1 MVLFRRRFLA
11 SPSLLFEQRTNNT
24 FFFLKEERERGR
36 RFTLAIDDLRIE
48 RERERETRV
57 CVCVYDARVDEMMI
71 FFEDRAR
78 EYNLV
83 RRLLKKIDPL
93 GLLLLFL
100 LFLSFPFLGGEF
112 FFFFPLQRKG
122 SSRQEFAF
130 FSQKKINEK
139 EREREESEKR
149 EEFVTDLCLSF
160 LLKKSVDRLLYK

>member
-1 MVLFRRRFLA
+1 MRETGFGWSSFVVVSSL
-11 SPSLLFEQRTNNT
+11 PLLFCLNKERIIR
-24 FFFLKEERERGR
+24 FFFLKKKKREDEDSLSRSITHGSR
-36 RFTLAIDDLRIE
+36 E

-93 GLLLLFL
+93 GLLLFLL

-112 FFFFPLQRKG
+112 FFSFAKKGELETGICIFFT
-122 SSRQEFAF
+122 
-130 FSQKKINEK
+130 KKNK
-139 EREREESEKR
+139 
-149 EEFVTDLCLSF
+149 
-160 LLKKSVDRLLYK
+160 

>member
-1 MVLFRRRFLA
+1 M
-11 SPSLLFEQRTNNT
+11 
-24 FFFLKEERERGR
+24 
-36 RFTLAIDDLRIE
+36 
-48 RERERETRV
+48 

-112 FFFFPLQRKG
+112 FFFFSFAKKG
-122 SSRQEFAF
+122 E
-130 FSQKKINEK
+130 
-139 EREREESEKR
+139 
-149 EEFVTDLCLSF
+149 L
-160 LLKKSVDRLLYK
+160 